1 MKMILGIL
9 MTIAA
14 VAVTGGLYLA
24 IRRPEA
30 KRSDLEK
37 LSSICGQIAHSV
49 HQLGDFL
56 VRLYSFTVTK
66 VTLIARKGQDGFSE
80 SPSSI
85 SEVAESLQRDSTA

>member
-9 MTIAA
+9 LMIAA

-24 IRRPEA
+24 IRNPEA

-37 LSSICGQIAHSV
+37 LSSICGQIARSV
-49 HQLGDFL
+49 HQLADFL

-66 VTLIARKGQDGFSE
+66 VTLIARKGRDGFSE

-85 SEVAESLQRDSTA
+85 SKVAGGLQRDSTA